1 MNESDAERCTS
12 CGSGRLTLQARVAE
26 GTPVRELVC
35 LECKHSWAVEP
46 LPLRELA
53 GP

>member
-1 MNESDAERCTS
+1 MSESDAEHCTS
-12 CGSGRLTLQARVAE
+12 CGSGRLTLQGRVAE
-26 GTPVRELVC
+26 GKPVRELIC
-35 LECKHSWAVEP
+35 LECKHSWGVEP